1 MSLQTTPP
9 RLLASA
15 IASIPTNSLVE
26 SAKRQA
32 ARRAIDDFIPFSP
45 PGLSTPLRL
54 GVGSGS
60 TIIYAIQRIA
70 ERVQDPNESLR
81 VICIP
86 TSFQSKNLLA
96 DAGVPLSDLNA
107 TPELDIAIDGAD
119 EIIPGSLD
127 CIKGGGACQ
136 TQEKLVA
143 NAAKIFVL
151 VMDNKKIA
159 PSQGLLGGWRKGIPL
174 EVLSLAYVPVM
185 MKLKEL
191 GGSPVLRMAGASK
204 AGPCVT
210 DNGNFVIDVDFGSGA
225 GLESAGH
232 GNAEAMH
239 KKLKLIPGVVET
251 GLFPGMAARAYI
263 GFEDGSVTI
272 WNKSSP

>member
-1 MSLQTTPP
+1 MSTP
-9 RLLASA
+9 RLLAAA
-15 IASIPTNSLVE
+15 IAAIPTSLVE
-26 SAKRQA
+26 TAKRQA
-32 ARRAIDDFIPFSP
+32 ARRAIDDFVPINP
-45 PGLSTPLRL
+45 PGSASTSVPLRL

-60 TIIYAIQRIA
+60 TIVYAIQRLA
-70 ERVQDPNESLR
+70 ERVQDPNEGLR
-81 VICIP
+81 VICVP

-107 TPELDIAIDGAD
+107 TPELDVAIDGAD
-119 EIIPGSLD
+119 EVIPGSLD

-151 VMDNKKIA
+151 IMDNKKIA
-159 PSQGLLGGWRKGIPL
+159 PPQGLLGGWRKGIPL

-185 MKLKEL
+185 IKLKEL

-210 DNGNFVIDVDFGSGA
+210 DNGNFVVDVDFGSGA
-225 GLESAGH
+225 GLDSAGL
-232 GNAEAMH
+232 GNAEAVH
-239 KKLKLIPGVVET
+239 AKLKLIPGVVET
-251 GLFPGMAARAYI
+251 GLFPSMASRAYI
-263 GFEDGSVTI
+263 GFEDGEVKVWDRTS
-272 WNKSSP
+272 